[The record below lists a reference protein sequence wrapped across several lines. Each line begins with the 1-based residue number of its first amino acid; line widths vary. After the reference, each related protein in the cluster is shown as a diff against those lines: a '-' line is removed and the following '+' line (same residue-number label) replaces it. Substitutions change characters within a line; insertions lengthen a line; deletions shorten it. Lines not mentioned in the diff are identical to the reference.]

1 MIAKIWKECRTLPN
15 LLTLSRILLV
25 PVFLWMMLERKP
37 LGAFLIFLLAG
48 LTDVLDGLAARL
60 RHQKS
65 RLGLWLDP
73 AADKI
78 LLTAAF
84 VLLGLPGLSRPNAIP
99 LRIVLIVIGRDVL
112 IAIAAFLLMRLK
124 GQKAFYPTLLGKVST
139 VCQVGTVLVVL
150 ILNSLGET
158 SSILSWFY
166 DATLVATVLS
176 GLQYAHKAVRIV
188 IPRDPAEGIPN
199 NKR

>member
-1 MIAKIWKECRTLPN
+1 MTRELRTLPN

-25 PVFLWMMLERKP
+25 PVFLWMMLKQKP
-37 LGAFLIFLLAG
+37 VEAFMVFLLAG

-60 RHQKS
+60 WHQKS

-84 VLLGLPGLSRPNAIP
+84 VLLSLPAVSKPNAIP
-99 LRIVLIVIGRDVL
+99 FRVVFIVIGRDVL
-112 IAIAAFLLMRLK
+112 IAVAALLLMRLK

-139 VCQVGTVLVVL
+139 VCQVLTVLVVL
-150 ILNSLGET
+150 IFNTMGKT
-158 SSILSWFY
+158 SSILSWLY
-166 DATLVATVLS
+166 DATLAATVLS
-176 GLQYAHKAVRIV
+176 GVQYACKAFRLVV
-188 IPRDPAEGIPN
+188 PPEKTEGIPKN
-199 NKR
+199 